1 VLTGNT
7 VVDGLD
13 VNLPDYSVSDTDSSG
28 DVGSLDVTS
37 LGYLQDVKLKVQSI
51 TPTNNANNVFRFS
64 HITWGS
70 KTSTGI
76 RLNSSDTMVQYAVSM
91 QLLNG
96 SDTVLAQG
104 SSDYYLNSDSDFGMS
119 YYDNGVKD
127 LYIGDRSSI
136 IMDLKNK
143 LLDDAGLSSSDFTLG
158 NYSFKWQYWL
168 RPYSISSSGVSYGG
182 WTVLNVKNANYVTG
196 ETDTDVD
203 SGTNEDTYINDDGNL
218 DNVNDHD
225 TNSSTAGSGSDADE
239 AEDNSSFDKP
249 DSSINIGDLEIS
261 TDDVSSITTSA
272 KNFLSVIGNVPSIIK
287 SLFSFLPDWCL
298 SLVATGFALLVIL
311 IVYKLIRG

>member
-1 VLTGNT
+1 
-7 VVDGLD
+7 
-13 VNLPDYSVSDTDSSG
+13 
-28 DVGSLDVTS
+28 
-37 LGYLQDVKLKVQSI
+37 
-51 TPTNNANNVFRFS
+51 
-64 HITWGS
+64 
-70 KTSTGI
+70 
-76 RLNSSDTMVQYAVSM
+76 
-91 QLLNG
+91 
-96 SDTVLAQG
+96 
-104 SSDYYLNSDSDFGMS
+104 
-119 YYDNGVKD
+119 
-127 LYIGDRSSI
+127 
-136 IMDLKNK
+136 
-143 LLDDAGLSSSDFTLG
+143 
-158 NYSFKWQYWL
+158 
-168 RPYSISSSGVSYGG
+168 
-182 WTVLNVKNANYVTG
+182 VKNANYVTG